1 MSFSTSL
8 YTSWP
13 TSRQYGAMFERVKS
27 RTGKMRQQQLTF
39 IIDIGNANVFDFGEN
54 APTFIF

>member
-1 MSFSTSL
+1 
-8 YTSWP
+8 
-13 TSRQYGAMFERVKS
+13 MFERVKS